1 MRPDGRSSLRELEW
15 DAEKARVTNDKAAND
30 KIHRT
35 YRTGWQIMGA

>member
-15 DAEKARVTNDKAAND
+15 DAKKARVTND

-35 YRTGWQIMGA
+35 YRTGWQIMGT